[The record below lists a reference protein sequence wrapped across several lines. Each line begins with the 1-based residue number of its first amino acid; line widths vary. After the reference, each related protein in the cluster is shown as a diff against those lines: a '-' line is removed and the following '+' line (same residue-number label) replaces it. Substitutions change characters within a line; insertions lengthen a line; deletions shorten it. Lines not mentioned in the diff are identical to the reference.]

1 MIQVEKF
8 HANSLDKLIRAY
20 LSNYFNALSI
30 TNPYSQRVYDLTS
43 KILSTLLTSLLSLLS
58 VKRLLHSKTY
68 KMGSDL
74 PLFARLNVCACATLG
89 LTIAEYLV
97 SHYTHSIT
105 LLVCAN
111 QSLYNLLSLIFGAV
125 SIAVSISL
133 CTMNP

>member
-1 MIQVEKF
+1 MIFGPRTIHNKKAIIF
-8 HANSLDKLIRAY
+8 
-20 LSNYFNALSI
+20 
-30 TNPYSQRVYDLTS
+30 
-43 KILSTLLTSLLSLLS
+43 
-58 VKRLLHSKTY
+58 
-68 KMGSDL
+68 
-74 PLFARLNVCACATLG
+74 ACATLG

-133 CTMNP
+133 CTMNPWLKVVNLV

>member
-1 MIQVEKF
+1 
-8 HANSLDKLIRAY
+8 
-20 LSNYFNALSI
+20 
-30 TNPYSQRVYDLTS
+30 
-43 KILSTLLTSLLSLLS
+43 
-58 VKRLLHSKTY
+58 
-68 KMGSDL
+68 MGSDL

-125 SIAVSISL
+125 SIAVSTYFFLYHKSL
-133 CTMNP
+133 MVVDLVLQANFLLITWNVT